1 MKKKKT
7 LLQKEKQKA
16 KDCFERILDVE
27 IFLAYSNILFERFCK
42 MAFQPVLGQG
52 LVKMNNVS
60 KSVVCLRPGI
70 M

>member
-1 MKKKKT
+1 MLK
-7 LLQKEKQKA
+7 
-16 KDCFERILDVE
+16 F
-27 IFLAYSNILFERFCK
+27 FLASSNILFERFCK